1 MWQLQASHTLRVLN
15 DPRCLSFHDSD
26 SRVCGSQVNTDH
38 GTLDLL
44 IIRISSPERSAKW
57 RPEDWAACGRN
68 GARETLFRM
77 LSQGLLKLLS
87 MGVERTDRDRRE
99 DNMALDC
106 VGYVNE
112 KRKQRANE

>member
-1 MWQLQASHTLRVLN
+1 
-15 DPRCLSFHDSD
+15 
-26 SRVCGSQVNTDH
+26 
-38 GTLDLL
+38 
-44 IIRISSPERSAKW
+44 
-57 RPEDWAACGRN
+57 
-68 GARETLFRM
+68 M